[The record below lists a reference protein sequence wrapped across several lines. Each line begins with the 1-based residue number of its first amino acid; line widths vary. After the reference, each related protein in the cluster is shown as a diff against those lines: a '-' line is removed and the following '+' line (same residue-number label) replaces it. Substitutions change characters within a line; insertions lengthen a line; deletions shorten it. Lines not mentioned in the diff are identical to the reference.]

1 MEIQLSQG
9 EIPSV
14 ILHYYVLI
22 SNIIMLFF
30 KKERKSQN
38 FLKAVFAFVRE
49 GTVCI
54 FLSAK

>member
-14 ILHYYVLI
+14 ILHHYILI

-30 KKERKSQN
+30 KKKENVKT
-38 FLKAVFAFVRE
+38 L
-49 GTVCI
+49 
-54 FLSAK
+54 

>member
-14 ILHYYVLI
+14 ILQNYVII

-30 KKERKSQN
+30 KKERKSQK
-38 FLKAVFAFVRE
+38 FLKAVFAIVRE